1 MTRLEE
7 RHPLEAGFTLIEVLV
22 SVAILGL
29 GFTVLLGTLGVAF
42 SGSHSFR
49 DQSDAK
55 TVVISAAERVKGVSY
70 VPCALAADYLTTA
83 RLVGSEY
90 PSSWGTQA
98 AAQSQISVTNVRYW
112 NGTTFID
119 DRDFCLNPANSSR
132 YLQLE
137 QVIVTATSPGN
148 RATEY
153 VAVVKRGPS

>member
-1 MTRLEE
+1 MPRATE
-7 RHPLEAGFTLIEVLV
+7 RRHLDGGFTLIEVLI

-29 GFTVLLGTLGVAF
+29 GFVALLGTLGVAY

-55 TVVISAAERVKGVSY
+55 TVVISAAERVKSVAY
-70 VPCALAADYLTTA
+70 VPCAVAADYVATA
-83 RLVGSEY
+83 RLVGNEY

-98 AAQSQISVTNVRYW
+98 AAQNQINVTKVRYW
-112 NGTTFID
+112 NGATFID
-119 DRDFCLNPANSSR
+119 DVNFCLNNTSR

-148 RATEY
+148 RAVEV
-153 VAVVKRGPS
+153 VAVVKRGPT